1 MSNINPNNI
10 NSAYPVAGVDNDSQG
25 FRDNF
30 TNIKNN
36 FAYAQSELSDL
47 QSKAIVKSA
56 LTGTTLNNN
65 MAGTLLSSAQIQDF
79 RETEYDN
86 GVVST
91 NVTLDHTRAHYHKVQ
106 TNGTITLAFAN
117 FPAAGT
123 VGRIRLKL
131 NVTNSSHRVILPSTV
146 TIGTQY
152 LQDYNQSNNSIG
164 YTQSGTGYY
173 WYEFVSDDAGATITV
188 FPLSRPRMNPDYYYA
203 NVSNGVSSANTTNVS
218 VVSKLILDNGSNGA
232 LANVKVTLP
241 SYPIDGQFLTISANV
256 AVSNLF
262 IVAGNTINGNTTTL
276 SANTHLGFTFVGAPR
291 NPTVNAWFR
300 TQV

>member
-10 NSAYPVAGVDNDSQG
+10 NGSYPVAGVDNDSQG

-36 FAYAQSELSDL
+36 FAYAQSEIDDL

-86 GVVST
+86 GIIST
-91 NVTLDHTRAHYHKVQ
+91 NVTIDHTRGHYHKVQ
-106 TNGTITLAFAN
+106 TNGAITIAFSN

-131 NVTNSSHRVILPSTV
+131 YVASSSHTVTLPSAV
-146 TIGTQY
+146 TLGSSY
-152 LQDYNQSNNSIG
+152 LEEYNQNTRTISF
-164 YTQSGTGYY
+164 TQSGSGYY
-173 WYEFVSDDAGATITV
+173 WYEFISDDAGVTITV
-188 FPLSRPRMNPDYYYA
+188 IQLSRPHINTEYVYS
-203 NVSNGVSSANTTNVS
+203 NSSNGTSATNTTNVS
-218 VVSKLILDNGSNGA
+218 VVSKLILDNGAAGA
-232 LANVKVTLP
+232 LANVKVTFP
-241 SYPIDGQFLTISANV
+241 SYPIDGHTVAISANV
-256 AVSNLF
+256 AVSNVFL
-262 IVAGNTINGNTTTL
+262 VAGNTINGNTTTI
-276 SANTHLGFTFVGAPR
+276 SANSGIGFTFVNSASS
-291 NPTVNAWFR
+291 WFR
-300 TQV
+300 TI

>member
-10 NSAYPVAGVDNDSQG
+10 NGSYPVAGVDNDSQG

-36 FAYAQSELSDL
+36 FAYAQSEIDDL

-86 GVVST
+86 GIIST
-91 NVTLDHTRAHYHKVQ
+91 NVTIDHTRGHYHKVQ
-106 TNGTITLAFAN
+106 TNGAITIAFSN

-131 NVTNSSHRVILPSTV
+131 YVASSSHTVTLPSAV
-146 TIGTQY
+146 TLGSSY
-152 LQDYNQSNNSIG
+152 LEEYNQNTRTISF
-164 YTQSGTGYY
+164 TQSGSGYY
-173 WYEFVSDDAGATITV
+173 WYEFISDDAGVSITV
-188 FPLSRPRMNPDYYYA
+188 IQLSRPHINTEYVYS
-203 NVSNGVSSANTTNVS
+203 NSSNGTSATNTTNVS
-218 VVSKLILDNGSNGA
+218 VVSKLILDNGAAGA
-232 LANVKVTLP
+232 LANVKVTFP
-241 SYPIDGQFLTISANV
+241 SYPIDGHTVKINANV
-256 AVSNLF
+256 AVSNVFL
-262 IVAGNTINGNTTTL
+262 VAGNTINGNTTTI
-276 SANTHLGFTFVGAPR
+276 SANSGIGFTFVNSASS
-291 NPTVNAWFR
+291 WFR
-300 TQV
+300 TI